1 MCMHIYIYIQI
12 YIPILYVPRMTQNKN
27 YSINSILQH
36 DCVVVQTQTVNL
48 YFVCFWNTAKVFIKG
63 GKLTGEMPIDW
74 NIFLDVW
81 HSVISLAISVTDWT
95 LS

>member
-1 MCMHIYIYIQI
+1 MQCTKNIAVEDNKKQTNITNFTNICVCIYIYIYIQI

-48 YFVCFWNTAKVFIKG
+48 YFVCF
-63 GKLTGEMPIDW
+63 
-74 NIFLDVW
+74 
-81 HSVISLAISVTDWT
+81 
-95 LS
+95 

>member
-1 MCMHIYIYIQI
+1 MQCRKNIAVEDNKKQTNITNFTNICVCIYIYIQI

-48 YFVCFWNTAKVFIKG
+48 YFVCF
-63 GKLTGEMPIDW
+63 
-74 NIFLDVW
+74 
-81 HSVISLAISVTDWT
+81 
-95 LS
+95 